1 MAEHGSDHHH
11 GEMDIREQESTFHLF
26 MGLTKWGSLI
36 TAALLLFLTLLFCT
50 RTGFPGSFAAAAVV
64 TALGVIL
71 LRGDSEH

>member
-36 TAALLLFLTLLFCT
+36 TA
-50 RTGFPGSFAAAAVV
+50 V

-71 LRGDSEH
+71 LRDGSEH